1 MQLTDAHCAIGA
13 RPGCR
18 EVVSAEE
25 LVEEM
30 ERLEVDR
37 ALVRIYPSKLAFDV
51 PAING
56 RLLAMAETW
65 EAIIPCPVVV
75 PNTAGDMPSAE
86 EQVEECLGKGAG
98 AVFVRPVL
106 DNWSMEPWAFGDL
119 FSALEGRRVPVFC
132 QASQCDVD
140 LVADVA
146 GRHPELPIILAGVG
160 YRRQRVIAPLLES
173 FSNIHLVVGAD
184 YCVFRGLEVGIDAV
198 GAERFLFGTNYDELA
213 MMASVGYLMY
223 ADIDEEDRALIG
235 SGNLERL
242 MGGIR
247 R

>member
-18 EVVSAEE
+18 EVVSPED
-25 LVEEM
+25 LVSEM

-37 ALVRIYPSKLAFDV
+37 ALVRVCPSKLAFDV
-51 PAING
+51 PAVNR
-56 RLLAMAETW
+56 RLYAMAE
-65 EAIIPCPVVV
+65 AYGPIVPCPVVV
-75 PNTAGDMPSAE
+75 PDTAGDMPSAE
-86 EQVEECLGKGAG
+86 EQVDECLGKGAG

-106 DNWSMEPWAFGDL
+106 DNWSLEPWACGEL
-119 FSALEGRRVPVFC
+119 FSALEERRVPVFC
-132 QASQCDVD
+132 HAGQCDVGA
-140 LVADVA
+140 VADLA
-146 GRHPELPIILAGVG
+146 GRHPELPLIFPGQG
-160 YRRQRVIAPLLES
+160 YRSQRTLMPLLEN
-173 FSNIHLVVGAD
+173 FAGVHLVVGAD

-213 MMASVGYLMY
+213 MMASMGYLMY
-223 ADIDEEDRALIG
+223 ADIDEEERGLIG